1 MISQEIK
8 EQIAH
13 QERIIENYSKTAKI
27 LELKVAHFGYGHTPS
42 YIIQAQ
48 NHVALLENSQVPLV
62 QRLENARLL
71 EHADKRVGVCT
82 LPEDID
88 DKYWCEPFPKGKYK
102 IIEGSTFV
110 ELQEFRV
117 ARYPV
122 TVWQFQQFV
131 NERGYTNKRWWTKE
145 GKPPNISPEFLLWNV
160 PAWNA
165 GNHPITS
172 VSWYEANA
180 FCLWLTARAH
190 SAGWMP
196 NEYEIRLPT
205 EAEWIIAAKWDVKLK
220 QMCSW
225 SPPANEYWQNVQE
238 VSIINNIVSPVG
250 LFPQGVS
257 PCGALDMA
265 GNVWEWCSSSRN
277 AFPMQAHVAKQNV
290 KPSTRDLVLRGGSW
304 KEKNK
309 YAGWDVRSVASLPT
323 TTLND
328 RGFRVFMCSRSKT

>member
-1 MISQEIK
+1 
-8 EQIAH
+8 
-13 QERIIENYSKTAKI
+13 
-27 LELKVAHFGYGHTPS
+27 
-42 YIIQAQ
+42 
-48 NHVALLENSQVPLV
+48 
-62 QRLENARLL
+62 
-71 EHADKRVGVCT
+71 
-82 LPEDID
+82 
-88 DKYWCEPFPKGKYK
+88 
-102 IIEGSTFV
+102 
-110 ELQEFRV
+110 
-117 ARYPV
+117 
-122 TVWQFQQFV
+122 
-131 NERGYTNKRWWTKE
+131 
-145 GKPPNISPEFLLWNV
+145 
-160 PAWNA
+160 
-165 GNHPITS
+165 
-172 VSWYEANA
+172 
-180 FCLWLTARAH
+180 
-190 SAGWMP
+190 MP